1 MKTKAYETYTLQEF
15 DEALPYQIGD
25 LVEVVFVSQTGLGD
39 NESNWLKVVRKNVGK
54 SELLDDEFEFGPKC
68 VKAVKTTK

>member
-1 MKTKAYETYTLQEF
+1 M
-15 DEALPYQIGD
+15 
-25 LVEVVFVSQTGLGD
+25 EVVFVSQTGLGD

-68 VKAVKTTK
+68 VKAVKSAK

>member
-39 NESNWLKVVRKNVGK
+39 NEPNWLKVVRKNVGK
-54 SELLDDEFEFGPKC
+54 AEAIDAEFEFGPKC
-68 VKAVKTTK
+68 VKAVKAAK